1 MSHEDNVRA
10 IDSSYSAL
18 LEEVDHFSQEN
29 GLPTPT
35 ILVVSKKRTIETILA
50 AIDVGIKE
58 FGESFARE
66 LQEKAE
72 TIDDPSIKWHFIG
85 HLQSRNA
92 KFMAEHTHLLHTLDK
107 NKLVRRLVKRNF
119 SGQTLIQVKISHEKT
134 KFGVEMDEVEDLI
147 EYANKKSIKVNGL
160 MAMADPHWDKS
171 QLLYEFAKV
180 SYLSKQLDLPIVS
193 MGMTN
198 DWKEAILSG
207 TTILRIGTKIFGPRV

>member
-1 MSHEDNVRA
+1 
-10 IDSSYSAL
+10 
-18 LEEVDHFSQEN
+18 
-29 GLPTPT
+29 
-35 ILVVSKKRTIETILA
+35 
-50 AIDVGIKE
+50 
-58 FGESFARE
+58 
-66 LQEKAE
+66 
-72 TIDDPSIKWHFIG
+72 
-85 HLQSRNA
+85 
-92 KFMAEHTHLLHTLDK
+92 MAEHTHLLHTLDK

-147 EYANKKSIKVNGL
+147 EYANKKSIEVNGL